1 VVAEIAGPPR
11 AAFTFA
17 MVGTSAR
24 PMPYRLA
31 IFDFDGTLADTFPW
45 FVGVLNDVADRHGFR
60 RVAADEVDE
69 LRGMNARAI
78 MARLRVPLWKV
89 PRIAR
94 HMRELAARD
103 AEQMRLFPGVPA
115 MLRRLAD
122 AGVTLAVVT
131 SNAEANVRRAL
142 GTDGALVR
150 HYRCGASV
158 FGKGPKLRRVL
169 ADSRTPAGAA
179 IAIGDEI
186 RDCDAARSVGLAFGA
201 VTWGF
206 ATGHA
211 LRALGPDVVFES
223 PEQLADALVRG

>member
-1 VVAEIAGPPR
+1 
-11 AAFTFA
+11 
-17 MVGTSAR
+17 
-24 PMPYRLA
+24 MPYRLA

-60 RVAADEVDE
+60 RVRPDEVDE

-78 MARLRVPLWKV
+78 MARLGVSLWKV

-103 AEQMRLFPGVPA
+103 AEQMKLFPGVPE
-115 MLRRLAD
+115 MLRRLTD

-131 SNAEANVRRAL
+131 SNAEDNVRRVLSVESAR
-142 GTDGALVR
+142 VR
-150 HYRCGASV
+150 HYRCGASA

-169 ADSRTPAGAA
+169 ADSRTPASAA

-186 RDCDAARSVGLAFGA
+186 RDCDAARAVGIAFGA

-206 ATGHA
+206 ATSQA
-211 LRALGPDVVFES
+211 LRALAPDAVFES
-223 PEQLADALVRG
+223 PEELAEAISAGWPS